1 MGTACNAGGCGCSS
15 AVAQNPQAA
24 SEAGAG
30 RRRVE
35 LEFLYLD
42 LDVCS
47 PCRSTESNIEEA
59 LAQVSGVLE
68 SAGAE
73 VTLKKIH
80 VQSFEQ
86 TVELGFLTSPTV
98 RVGGRD
104 LQLDFKENHCATCS
118 EVSGTQTDCRVW
130 LYRGREYSAPPPA
143 MIVEAVLREVFGG
156 PREDGAKDARPG
168 SVSEN
173 LARFFE
179 SKRRKEGA
187 GAS

>member
-1 MGTACNAGGCGCSS
+1 MGAACNSGGCGCSS
-15 AVAQNPQAA
+15 TVEQKTPAP
-24 SEAGAG
+24 GAEPE

-59 LAQVSGVLE
+59 LSQVSGVLE

-73 VTLKKIH
+73 VDLKKIH

-86 TVELGFLTSPTV
+86 AVKLGFLTSPTV

-130 LYRGREYSAPPPA
+130 LYRGRAYSAPPVA
-143 MIVEAVLREVFGG
+143 MIVEAVLREVYGG
-156 PREDGAKDARPG
+156 APAAAAKVVRPEAAL
-168 SVSEN
+168 EN

-179 SKRRKEGA
+179 AKRRKESG
-187 GAS
+187 GEP

>member
-15 AVAQNPQAA
+15 TVEQNPQAA

-30 RRRVE
+30 RKRVE

-59 LAQVSGVLE
+59 LSRVSGVLE

-73 VTLKKIH
+73 VAFKKIH

-86 TVELGFLTSPTV
+86 AVELGFLTSPTV

-130 LYRGREYSAPPPA
+130 LYRGGEYSAPPAA
-143 MIVEAVLREVFGG
+143 MIVEAVLREVYGG
-156 PREDGAKDARPG
+156 APAGPAKVVRPETAL
-168 SVSEN
+168 EN

-179 SKRRKEGA
+179 SKRRKEFA
-187 GAS
+187 GDA